1 MAELDTMQNLSWS
14 VVCQG
19 ERTYWWRYDFKGDG
33 KKAKGSVSWKD
44 EHNGKGGNGSWSIEN
59 GKSGKKLIT
68 RWTGSDTVETW
79 DWPIDTKT
87 WAGKCTMGK
96 KPHTL
101 SAKARNYIE
110 TDTIVSY
117 SKTPETKARF
127 LELCKQAR
135 GEVQL
140 NSAFM
145 EVWMSQVGSAYGAA
159 YKSHMDMLNKISAT
173 EKLAEDVLLGFAT
186 AFLGGAAGG
195 ALGQAVKSAMG
206 DAAKK
211 NEWLIDGVKDI
222 AKYSVRSVKADM
234 LKAKSNSE
242 IPADPLQWEQS
253 ARELVYTEV
262 AIILSFIK
270 DWEENVYNDEPI
282 LDVDTGKEI
291 GDFNPLQEIK
301 DDMQIT
307 VEGKIIPLNSL
318 PRMNKAGLKQ
328 DYELGLLV
336 GWVKTCGRSVTDIPF
351 ARDSVIKTLY
361 DNAVRLGLDN
371 AEAFLDRYIP
381 GTNWKAFTPPAGM

>member
-110 TDTIVSY
+110 TDTVTVFSR
-117 SKTPETKARF
+117 TPETKARF
-127 LELCKQAR
+127 LELVKQAR
-135 GEVQL
+135 GEVQI
-140 NSAFM
+140 SQAFM
-145 EVWMSQVGSAYGAA
+145 EIWMSGIATAYGEA
-159 YKSHMDMLNKISAT
+159 YASHNAMLKDISAT
-173 EKLAEDVLLGFAT
+173 EKLGQDLLLGFAL
-186 AFLGGAAGG
+186 AFVGGAAGG

-206 DAAKK
+206 DAAKQ
-211 NEWLIDGVKDI
+211 NEWIIDGVKDI
-222 AKYSVRSVKADM
+222 AKYSIRSVKADM
-234 LKAKSNSE
+234 LKSKAKAQAPTDPFLWDKSIRE
-242 IPADPLQWEQS
+242 I
-253 ARELVYTEV
+253 VYTEF
-262 AIILSFIK
+262 AIILGFLR
-270 DWEENVYNDEPI
+270 DWEENVYNDRPI
-282 LDVDTGKEI
+282 LGDNGEI
-291 GDFNPLQEIK
+291 LPDFDPLQEIK
-301 DDMQIT
+301 NDLQMT
-307 VEGKIIPLNSL
+307 VDGDPIALTSL
-318 PRMNKAGLKQ
+318 PKINKDGLRQ
-328 DYELGLLV
+328 DYELGFLV
-336 GWVKTCGRSVTDIPF
+336 GWVKTCGRNVTSIPF
-351 ARDSVIKTLY
+351 ARDSIIKTLY

-371 AEAFLDRYIP
+371 AEAFLNRYIP
-381 GTNWKAFTPPAGM
+381 GTNWSAFTPPAGM